1 MRPPVYFWSMRPFVL
16 WILLSLSLSAL
27 SQGPEQQLLELE
39 QQLKE
44 LDAEREALLAPI
56 EAAKLAIIRKD
67 LKENGLPALEAG
79 ETVTEHPGHL
89 LVYSTE
95 HRQPKWTAHLVT
107 PDVVT
112 GNLARVDTFLN
123 DPLVPANGNYFD
135 DYWFSGYDRGHLV
148 PSADLRWSRDAMT
161 ATYYYSNISPQKP
174 ELNRGAWAE
183 LEDWVRRTV
192 RYGGGRVYIVTGPV
206 LEDGLPVL
214 ETPKATHQVRIPT
227 RFFKVLADLD
237 GPEPKGIAFLME
249 NGLNDHPVISYAVPI
264 DSVERLTGIDFF
276 AAVDDAVEDRIEAQR
291 DPKVWYHEGDPFFGE
306 MEPIPPP
313 LPRGMFNT
321 VQAKHHIGN
330 VATICGTVVS
340 TRRTAKANALYLN
353 MDRMHP
359 HQDFYVTVWDHNGP
373 NFSYDPETYLQDRK
387 VCVTGKITVYDGI
400 PRISVNNES
409 EIMLWEE
416 VEH

>member
-1 MRPPVYFWSMRPFVL
+1 MSSPVYFWAMRHVL
-16 WILLSLSLSAL
+16 TFLLGAVPLLIAA
-27 SQGPEQQLLELE
+27 QDPEVRLQELQRQLAD
-39 QQLKE
+39 
-44 LDAEREALLAPI
+44 LDAQRTSLLAPI
-56 EAAKLAIIRKD
+56 EAAKLEVIRQD
-67 LKENGLPALEAG
+67 LHAVGLPALEQG
-79 ETVTEHPGHL
+79 ETLTEHPGHV
-89 LVYSTE
+89 LVYSPE

-135 DYWFSGYDRGHLV
+135 DYWSSGYDRGHLV
-148 PSADLRWSRDAMT
+148 PSADLRWSLEAMT
-161 ATYYYSNISPQKP
+161 ATYYYTNISPQKP

-192 RYGGGRVYIVTGPV
+192 RYGDRRVYVVTGPV
-206 LEDGLPVL
+206 LEDELPVL
-214 ETPKATHQVRIPT
+214 ETPKASHQVRVPK

-276 AAVDDAVEDRIEAQR
+276 PALDDAVEDRIEAMR
-291 DPKVWYHEGDPFFGE
+291 DPQAWYHEGDPFFGE
-306 MEPIPPP
+306 VEPIPPP

-353 MDRMHP
+353 LDRMHP

-373 NFSYDPETYLQDRK
+373 NFSYDPETYLQDRR
-387 VCVTGKITVYDGI
+387 VCVTGRITVYDGI

-409 EIMLWEE
+409 EISLWEE
-416 VEH
+416 VGR